1 MGSTSKAM
9 SHTFPS
15 TSPVAS
21 GRSARR
27 LRRLPAAVQ
36 RFKEETIVLGIK
48 RHGIVSL
55 QNFVGSFAER
65 RDSEIGKSLACDGC
79 SPSHPRLNVGIYT
92 KMHSVFV
99 CR

>member
-1 MGSTSKAM
+1 MGSISKAM

-21 GRSARR
+21 GSSARR

-36 RFKEETIVLGIK
+36 RPKEETIVLGIE

-65 RDSEIGKSLACDGC
+65 GDGEIGQSLAGDGC
-79 SPSHPRLNVGIYT
+79 GPSHPRLNVGVET
-92 KMHSVFV
+92 KVHSVFV
-99 CR
+99 RR